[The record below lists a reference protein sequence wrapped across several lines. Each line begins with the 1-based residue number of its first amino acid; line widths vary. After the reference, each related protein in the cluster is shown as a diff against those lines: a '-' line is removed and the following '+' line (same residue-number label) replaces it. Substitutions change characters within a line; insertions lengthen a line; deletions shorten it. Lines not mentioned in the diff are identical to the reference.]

1 MELHELRF
9 SKRFIIPCIIYALQS
24 MSLWTVLTYVT
35 IYWIDIGFSHFQV
48 GLLIAIFTL
57 MSLLLMIPIGV
68 FVDRISPKKL
78 VVVSQ
83 VIFGLGIVGLM
94 MAREFWPTL
103 LWVAVAGTGY
113 ALFNNALSS
122 LYYKTLGNKFRG
134 LKLGYFN
141 AALLVGY
148 GLGPLLGGYILSA
161 SNMNEVFIFAL
172 SALAPLF
179 ILCIFLADVPGT
191 QVQISDYKTDLSNK
205 SALIFIVLVFAF
217 SLHAG
222 AEQSSLS
229 LFLNKDVGLNDESI
243 GWLFFI
249 HANVMALLSIVNG
262 FLGDRLNAGGK
273 GLAKLYYMGIAIS
286 GITNI
291 LLGFTATFGTVL
303 GTRLLHAVGDSVV
316 MVTRSLIISNLFVVT
331 RMGGNLGTITA
342 TVTLATLVGSIISG
356 AVPGYVSGFV
366 IAGALAL
373 LSIPI
378 AIIAK
383 PEF

>member
-1 MELHELRF
+1 
-9 SKRFIIPCIIYALQS
+9 
-24 MSLWTVLTYVT
+24 
-35 IYWIDIGFSHFQV
+35 
-48 GLLIAIFTL
+48 
-57 MSLLLMIPIGV
+57 
-68 FVDRISPKKL
+68 
-78 VVVSQ
+78 
-83 VIFGLGIVGLM
+83 
-94 MAREFWPTL
+94 
-103 LWVAVAGTGY
+103 VAVAGTGY
-113 ALFNNALSS
+113 ALFNNALPS

-205 SALIFIVLVFAF
+205 SVLIFIVLVFAF

-249 HANVMALLSIVNG
+249 HANVMAILSIVNG
-262 FLGDRLNAGGK
+262 FLGDRLNSGGK
-273 GLAKLYYMGIAIS
+273 VLAKLYYMGIAIS
-286 GITNI
+286 GVTNI
-291 LLGFTATFGTVL
+291 LLGTVL